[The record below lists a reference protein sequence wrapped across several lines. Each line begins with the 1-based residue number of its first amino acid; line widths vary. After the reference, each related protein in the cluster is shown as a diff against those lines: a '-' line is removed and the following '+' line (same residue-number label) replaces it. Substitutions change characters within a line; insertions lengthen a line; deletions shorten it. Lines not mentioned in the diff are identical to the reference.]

1 MENQNQNREVLFST
15 DKFEVINKDG
25 KVGIEPYTLT
35 VAVLPFTRD
44 GRGLPGQLGV
54 LKEYNRI
61 RSRESITAIT
71 GKAEGEDPD
80 ILTAAQR
87 KLQERSGIDV
97 QEPERWY
104 FLGFMTTHKM
114 INQEIPCFA
123 CDITGMS
130 APEEDTE
137 DDEDG
142 DASDKPEFI
151 LMGVNQA
158 LDTTDCF
165 IPAIFMK
172 IFKYIFGFSTGGDV
186 DTSNN
191 TNNMAAPVTEDPH
204 QKEIMEIEGVVGA
217 GMNDEDEW
225 LIHVKAD
232 LDVESIKSKVESI
245 VGDVAVN
252 IEVTPELTNTDKE

>member
-1 MENQNQNREVLFST
+1 MDQKNQNREVLYTSE
-15 DKFEVINKDG
+15 KFEVINKDG
-25 KVGIEPYTLT
+25 KVGIEPFTLT

-61 RSRESITAIT
+61 RSNESITVIT
-71 GKAEGEDPD
+71 GKGEGEDPD

-87 KLQERSGIDV
+87 KLFERSNIDV

-104 FLGFMTTHKM
+104 FLGFLTTHKM

-123 CDITGMS
+123 CDITGLS
-130 APEEDTE
+130 APEVDPEEIDP
-137 DDEDG
+137 
-142 DASDKPEFI
+142 DADADDKPEFV

-158 LDTTDCF
+158 LDSTDCF

-172 IFKYIFGFSTGGDV
+172 IFKYIFGFSTGGDQE
-186 DTSNN
+186 N
-191 TNNMAAPVTEDPH
+191 NNMANPVTENPN
-204 QKEIMEIEGVVGA
+204 QKEIMDIEGVVGA

-232 LDVESIKSKVESI
+232 LDNESIKSKVQAI
-245 VGDVAVN
+245 VGEEVGVN
-252 IEVTPELTNTDKE
+252 IEVTPESNNLEKE